1 MGGPQPARAEPVL
14 VDRKGPVALVTLNR
28 PDRLNAWALGMGTIY
43 FDILERLA
51 RDPEVRAIV
60 VTGAGRA
67 FCAGADTGELSG
79 MEGMQTQ
86 EKRPYTY
93 PLLIGKPLIA
103 AIRGACVG
111 IGFQQALCCDL
122 RFVATDAKISSAYAR
137 LGLIGECG
145 MTWLL
150 PRLVGTAN
158 AADLMLSGRIIGAEE
173 AQRMGLA
180 NRVCSPEAVLDE
192 ALAYADTL
200 ARGCSPWSMRT
211 MKEQLYRDVQSNLR
225 EAYARSE
232 TVLEAAM
239 TRGDFS
245 EGVKA
250 FKERRSPDFPP
261 LDASLAFLDPAA

>member
-1 MGGPQPARAEPVL
+1 MSVSPARTDPIL
-14 VDRKGPVALVTLNR
+14 VDRKGSVALVTLNR

-43 FDILERLA
+43 FDILARLA
-51 RDPEVRAIV
+51 VDPDVRAIV

-67 FCAGADTGELSG
+67 FCAGADTGQLSG
-79 MEGMQTQ
+79 MDGMQVA

-93 PLLIGKPLIA
+93 ALTIGKPMVA

-111 IGFQQALCCDL
+111 IGFLQALCCDL
-122 RFVATDAKISSAYAR
+122 RFVATDLKMSSAYAR

-158 AADLMLSGRIIGAEE
+158 AADLMLSGRIIGADE

-180 NRVCSPEAVLDE
+180 NRVCAPEAVLDE
-192 ALAYADTL
+192 AMAYAQTL
-200 ARGCSPWSMRT
+200 ASGCSPWSMRT
-211 MKEQLYRDVQSNLR
+211 MKEQLYRDVQSTLP

-232 TVLEAAM
+232 VVLDQAM
-239 TRGDFS
+239 RRGDFS

-250 FKERRSPDFPP
+250 FSERRPPNFPP
-261 LDASLAFLDPAA
+261 LDPSLAFFESKE